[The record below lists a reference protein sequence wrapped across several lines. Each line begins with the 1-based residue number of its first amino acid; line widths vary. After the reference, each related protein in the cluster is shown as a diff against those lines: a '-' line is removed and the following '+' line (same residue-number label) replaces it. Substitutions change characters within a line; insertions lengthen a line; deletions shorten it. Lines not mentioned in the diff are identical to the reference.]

1 MHQAPT
7 STQAMLFGTAVR
19 PDQLVHEG
27 PLLSAIRHCD
37 ILVPEYHGHW
47 SAVEW
52 RRGDPWFGN
61 YDEIAQF
68 AANHGQSVRGHSLIW
83 EQMTPDWAR
92 REMQVKQD
100 WRLVERH
107 FANLLHRYRGRIDE
121 WIVVNEMI
129 DTENGDGFMRR
140 TSFQRAFGNDYVA
153 HALRTARKHDPDARL
168 MINEYGLCAD
178 NPVDEAR
185 RVALLRHVEQ
195 LKKAD
200 VPLDMVG
207 IQGHLEL
214 AKGAVPQARLSRFFQ
229 DLADMNVKLAL
240 TEVDVLEDDLS
251 LSLRERDAKVADA
264 VASLLDVA
272 KQQPAMT
279 SVTTWGLSD
288 RHSWLQ
294 QRSES
299 TQNAV
304 ERSPINEAQINRGLP
319 FDSAMRTKQMMHTLA
334 YDLSNSRISSL
345 RTL

>member
-1 MHQAPT
+1 MQHSVS
-7 STQAMLFGTAVR
+7 STEGMRFGAAVR

-27 PLLSAIRHCD
+27 SLLSAIRHCD
-37 ILVPEYHGHW
+37 ILVPEYHGQW

-61 YDEIAQF
+61 YDAITQF
-68 AANHGQSVRGHSLIW
+68 AADHGQSVRGHSLIW
-83 EQMTPDWAR
+83 EQMTPEWAR
-92 REMQVKQD
+92 HEMQDKQD

-107 FANLLHRYRGRIDE
+107 FANLLKRYKGSIDE
-121 WIVVNEMI
+121 WVVVNEMI
-129 DTENGDGFMRR
+129 DTEAGDGFMRR

-153 HALRTARKHDPDARL
+153 RALRTAREHDPDARL

-214 AKGAVPQARLSRFFQ
+214 AKGAIPQERLARFFQ
-229 DLADMNVKLAL
+229 DLADLGVKLAL
-240 TEVDVLEDDLS
+240 TEVDVLEDDRS

-272 KQQPAMT
+272 QQQTAMT

-288 RHSWLQ
+288 QHSWLQ
-294 QRSES
+294 ERSAETQR
-299 TQNAV
+299 AV
-304 ERSPINEAQINRGLP
+304 ERWPINDAQINRGLP
-319 FDSAMRTKQMMHTLA
+319 FDSAMRTKQMTHTLA
-334 YDLSNSRISSL
+334 SELSGSRLSAL
-345 RTL
+345 A